1 MNWSY
6 LEGLISGVNKYSTG
20 FGRIWLSIVFI
31 FRVMVFVVAAQ
42 RVWGDES
49 KDFVCNTVQ
58 PGCNNVCYDSIFPIS
73 HIRLWAMQLIFVT
86 CPSLMVVGHV
96 EYRKKKDLQYTTS
109 HEGHHLYANPGKKR
123 GGLWWTYLLSL
134 IFKAGFDAA
143 FLYILYYIYEGYDM
157 PRLSKCNLAPC
168 PNVVDCY
175 ISRPTEKKIFTLFMV
190 ISSSLCVLMCIC
202 EMVYL
207 IFKRIQKLLV
217 KKREADSRL
226 FAERHEMKPL
236 ARPRSD
242 IRSKK
247 SIWVDPTNTASI
259 QNLSNTEGE
268 EAPIQNLS
276 EDLLKKKRSKLQNRW
291 IEFA

>member
-1 MNWSY
+1 MNWSS
-6 LEGLISGVNKYSTG
+6 LEGLLSGVNQYSTG
-20 FGRIWLSIVFI
+20 FGRIWLSMVLI

-42 RVWGDES
+42 RVWGDEN
-49 KDFVCNTVQ
+49 KDFVCNTIQ
-58 PGCNNVCYDSIFPIS
+58 PGCNNVCYDSVFPIS

-86 CPSLMVVGHV
+86 CPSLMVVSHV

-109 HEGHHLYANPGKKR
+109 HEGAHLYANPGKKR

-143 FLYILYYIYEGYDM
+143 FLYILYYIYDGYDM
-157 PRLSKCNLAPC
+157 PVLTKCNLAPC

-190 ISSSLCVLMCIC
+190 ISSSLCILMCIC

-207 IFKRIQKLLV
+207 IFTRIQKLLV

-226 FAERHEMKPL
+226 FAESHEMKPL

-242 IRSKK
+242 FRSKM
-247 SIWVDPTNTASI
+247 SIREDPTNTASI
-259 QNLSNTEGE
+259 QNLSNTKRE
-268 EAPIQNLS
+268 EAPP
-276 EDLLKKKRSKLQNRW
+276 KKK
-291 IEFA
+291 